1 MTYVVSD
8 IHGCYGAWIRALA
21 AISFSGE
28 DTIYVLGDMVDRG
41 TGSIRLLQDMMMRP
55 NVIPLL
61 GNHEYMMVSVLRRL
75 SVEITAE
82 NAESYLTSDDLMGYA
97 SWMEN
102 GGRTTL
108 AEFRRLSRPEQA
120 DILDY
125 LADCALFETVS
136 AGGRDYILVHAGFE
150 PFVPGRPLED
160 YGIEHTLFTTPAED
174 ASYFPDRCL
183 VTGHRPTA
191 DRRIRRSR
199 GHFSVDCGCVF
210 GGSLGVLRLD
220 DLQEF
225 YVSAPSSDFT

>member
-8 IHGCYGAWIRALA
+8 IHGCCSAWRQALE
-21 AISFSGE
+21 AISLSDA
-28 DTIYVLGDMVDRG
+28 DTLYVLGDMVDRG
-41 TGSIRLLQDMMMRP
+41 TGSVPLLQDMMLRP

-75 SVEITAE
+75 AVEITAD
-82 NAESYLTSDDLMGYA
+82 NAEGYLTADDLMGCA
-97 SWMEN
+97 NWMEN
-102 GGRTTL
+102 GGGPTL
-108 AEFRRLSRPEQA
+108 AAFRRLSRPEQA

-125 LADCALFETVS
+125 LADCPLFETVS
-136 AGGRDYILVHAGFE
+136 AGGRDFVLVHAGFE

-160 YGIEHTLFTTPAED
+160 YGIEHTLFTTPAVD
-174 ASYFPDRCL
+174 ASYFPGRYL

-199 GHFSVDCGCVF
+199 GHFSIDCGCVF

-220 DLQEF
+220 DLREF
-225 YVSAPSSDFT
+225 YVSAPSSDIT